1 MRRVSGVFFVLILVV
16 SLSAGPATAASG
28 APARPGASPAAG
40 VGAAVLSELAAHG
53 AVNVFVMLRGQP
65 TSRDADALR
74 RSTVAAEAHVLGTVP
89 FGVRI
94 RRRLLT
100 VPAFSARVTSVAQ
113 LRALAAQPDVS
124 RIDVDAGAGTGTLAH
139 TVPIIGADVLHASGY
154 DGTGITVAVLDSGA
168 DNDHPDLVGA
178 VVHEACFGDN
188 FSGTGG
194 FCPNGTTRQV
204 GAGSA
209 EDDAGHGTHVTGI
222 VRSAGTV
229 SSVGVAPK
237 SSIVS
242 IKVTDGCGFGGCFY
256 GFSEITAALDYLVAH
271 PELGVDVVNMSLGT
285 NATFAGNCDNTTSWL
300 MAAAASISNLRAAGV
315 SVVAASGN
323 DSLTNAM
330 SAPGCLSGVLSVAAS
345 NTSDA
350 MASFSNTS
358 TTTDVV
364 APGVNVVSDAIGG
377 GTTTASGTSMASPAV
392 AGCVALIRQA
402 LPAATVGRIEAALKS
417 TGTPVTRGS
426 STFPRINCD
435 KALVALRRPS
445 PPTAVRAVSGTTS
458 TSTGPAIVSFTP
470 GANNGSS
477 ITSFTAICVSSN
489 GGVTRT
495 KVAPASPVT
504 FTTLTTAKR
513 YTCTVKGTNAY
524 GPSVASSVSPALVVG
539 SPAPPTH
546 VKSVSGSTTVA
557 TGSAKVSFSPGANH
571 GRAITGFTTSCV
583 SSNGGVARAKTGAA
597 SPITVTVL
605 TTGKTYTCTVR
616 GTNARGTGLAS
627 SASPAVI
634 VGSPAAP
641 TAVTATKLASGQ
653 LRVSFAPGANN
664 GNAITGHTAICVSSD
679 GGGSGTTSGAAS
691 PLTVPTLTAAK
702 TYTCTVKATNSRG
715 NGLASSASAA
725 VTA

>member
-1 MRRVSGVFFVLILVV
+1 MRRGLGVFFVLILVV
-16 SLSAGPATAASG
+16 SLSAGLASSAAGAT
-28 APARPGASPAAG
+28 ARPGKSAGAG
-40 VGAAVLSELAAHG
+40 VGAAVLTELAEHG
-53 AVNVFVMLRGQP
+53 SVNVFVMLRGQR
-65 TSRDADALR
+65 TSRDAGALR
-74 RSTVAAEAHVLGTVP
+74 HSTVTAEAHVLGTILP
-89 FGVRI
+89 GVRI

-100 VPAFSARVTSVAQ
+100 VPAFSAHVTSVAQ
-113 LRALAAQPDVS
+113 LRALAARPDVL
-124 RIDVDAGAGTGTLAH
+124 RIDADAGAGTGTLAH
-139 TVPIIGADVLHASGY
+139 TVPIIGADVLHANGY

-168 DNDHPDLVGA
+168 DNDHPDLAGA
-178 VVHEACFGDN
+178 VIHEACFGDN

-209 EDDAGHGTHVTGI
+209 EDNAGHGTHVTGI
-222 VRSAGTV
+222 VRSAGIV

-242 IKVTDGCGFGGCFY
+242 IKVTDGCSFGGCFY
-256 GFSEITAALDYLVAH
+256 AFSEITAGLDYIVAH

-285 NATFAGNCDNTTSWL
+285 NATFAGNCDNATSWL

-315 SVVAASGN
+315 TVIAASGN

-345 NTSDA
+345 NTSDV

-402 LPAATVGRIEAALKS
+402 IPAATVGKIEAALKS

-435 KALVALRRPS
+435 TALAALRRPS
-445 PPTAVRAVSGTTS
+445 PPTAVHAVTGTTS
-458 TSTGPAIVSFTP
+458 TSTGPATVSFTP
-470 GANNGSS
+470 GADNGSA
-477 ITSFTAICVSSN
+477 ITNFRATCVSSN
-489 GGVTRT
+489 GGVTRA
-495 KVAPASPVT
+495 KVGPASPLT
-504 FTTLTTAKR
+504 FTALTTAKR
-513 YTCTVKGTNAY
+513 YTCTVTGTNAY
-524 GPSVASSVSPALVVG
+524 GTGAASSVSPALVVG
-539 SPAPPTH
+539 APGPPTH
-546 VKSVSGSTTVA
+546 VKTVSASTTVA
-557 TGSAKVSFSPGANH
+557 TGSVKVSFSPGANN
-571 GRAITGFTTSCV
+571 GKAITGFTTSCV
-583 SSNGGVARAKTGAA
+583 SSNGGVARATTGAA
-597 SPITVTVL
+597 SPLTVTVL
-605 TTGKTYTCTVR
+605 TTGKSYTCTVR
-616 GTNARGTGLAS
+616 GTNARGTGSAS

-641 TAVTATKLASGQ
+641 AVVTATKVGSGQ
-653 LRVSFAPGANN
+653 LGVSFTPGANN
-664 GNAITGHTAICVSSD
+664 GKAITGYTATCVSSD
-679 GGGSGTTSGAAS
+679 GGASGTKSGAAS
-691 PLTVPTLTAAK
+691 PLTVTTLTAAK
-702 TYTCTVKATNSRG
+702 TYTCTLDATNSRG
-715 NGLASSASAA
+715 NGLPSSASPA